1 MKIVLIMVSTVDGII
16 TKRADADVDWSS
28 KEDKKLF
35 VQETKR
41 IGTIIMGRTT
51 YDVVGRHLPKRL
63 NIVLTSDPRKY
74 QDRQIPGELEFMSG
88 SPHDVLAELEKRGIT
103 QAALIGGPRTNA
115 AFLKAGLVNEI
126 LLSIEPKMFGTGM
139 NLSEGTE
146 LDLNLRLLEHRLL
159 NEHVVLLHY
168 QIL

>member
-35 VQETKR
+35 VQETKKL
-41 IGTIIMGRTT
+41 GTIIMGRTT
-51 YDVVGRHLPKRL
+51 YDVVGRHLPGRL
-63 NIVLTSDPRKY
+63 NIVLTSDPKKY
-74 QDRQIPGELEFMSG
+74 QHKEIPGELEFMSG
-88 SPHDVLAELEKRGIT
+88 APHEVIATLEKRGIT

-115 AFLKAGLVNEI
+115 AFLKAGLVSEI
-126 LLSIEPKMFGTGM
+126 MLSIEPKMFGTGM
-139 NLSEGTE
+139 NLSEGIE
-146 LDLNLRLLEHRLL
+146 LDVNLRLLEHRLL

-168 QIL
+168 QIV